1 MSIKCAVLGTG
12 RFGSK
17 LAREL
22 YYKGMDVLSVDIDP
36 AALEQI
42 KNEVTDIFEGDIS
55 DKFALLNS
63 GVKDCDIVIVAQTQS
78 IESNLIAVQ
87 LCLDFG
93 IKKIICKAKNTVH
106 GMILKKMGIE
116 EIIFPEQDA
125 AIKLANKISSKGV
138 LDYFDLGNDLSIV
151 ALEAPQ
157 EWTGKSLQQLDLR
170 SRHNITVATI
180 HRGNE
185 NLVIPAWTTIIQ
197 KEDTVVVIGSE
208 ESLKK
213 LNFDTSHRT

>member
-1 MSIKCAVLGTG
+1 
-12 RFGSK
+12 
-17 LAREL
+17 
-22 YYKGMDVLSVDIDP
+22 
-36 AALEQI
+36 
-42 KNEVTDIFEGDIS
+42 
-55 DKFALLNS
+55 
-63 GVKDCDIVIVAQTQS
+63 
-78 IESNLIAVQ
+78 
-87 LCLDFG
+87 
-93 IKKIICKAKNTVH
+93 
-106 GMILKKMGIE
+106 MGIE

-157 EWTGKSLQQLDLR
+157 DWIGKSLQQLDLR

-180 HRGNE
+180 HRGVE
-185 NLVIPAWTTIIQ
+185 NLVIPAWTTIVQ
-197 KEDTVVVIGSE
+197 KDDTVVVIGSE